1 MADAMMRQRKPLQRT
16 GEIARTSPLR
26 RTPLDRGTPRLRS
39 SGPIKAKRPRQGA
52 EEKEAK
58 RLTRARSGGWCE
70 QRVPGVCRGRAREF
84 SHRWAEGQGGLW
96 CASNG
101 MDSCGLA
108 GCHGWLHSHPV
119 EAKRLGWVIA
129 PTYRIE
135 DARRVPVPPSEFG
148 VVIWLPGW
156 HEPREVWLTDDGQY
170 LDTPPAPLSDYQQK
184 GA

>member
-1 MADAMMRQRKPLQRT
+1 MIRRKGLQRT

-26 RTPLDRGTPRLRS
+26 RTPLERTSRLRS
-39 SGPIKAKRPRQGA
+39 SGPIKAKRPTQSP
-52 EEKEAK
+52 EEREAK
-58 RLTRARSGGWCE
+58 RFTRGRSQGWCE
-70 QRVPGVCRGRAREF
+70 QRVPGVCLGRAREL

-101 MDSCGLA
+101 LDSCGLA

-135 DARRVPVPPSEFG
+135 AGLRVPVPPSEFPAH
-148 VVIWLPGW
+148 IWLPDW
-156 HEPREVWLTDDGQY
+156 DEAREVWLTNDGQT
-170 LDTPPAPLSDYQQK
+170 LDMPPESALSDYQQK